1 MKITRILVAVTAAAA
16 LSVPSTAVAAP
27 TVDPG
32 VTAAYAVY
40 DRNTGRMKLS
50 SNEHMKI
57 RSASI
62 VKILIALDYLEKR
75 GPGASIP
82 QADLDRLIPMLRSSD
97 DNAASALWVQEGWEK
112 IIQRMIAK
120 IGLEDTEPP
129 AQVGYWGYTAVSA
142 SDIVKIYRYIQERA
156 NPSFHNFIMTNL
168 HYATKCAADGFDQ
181 SFGIPSAVPGYP
193 GWKQG
198 WSGFG
203 DTPPRPCAAAQAKRT
218 DLGAA
223 KEGPLSPGIMA
234 ASDID
239 LKRPALHTSGVYSR
253 YDRKIIVVLTLQPEG
268 TSWDVAAGRV
278 TNLTREL
285 YAAEASA

>member
-1 MKITRILVAVTAAAA
+1 MKLTRILVAATAAAA
-16 LSVPSTAVAAP
+16 LSVPSTAIAAP
-27 TVDPG
+27 AVDPG

-40 DRNTGRMKLS
+40 DRNTGHMKLS

-75 GPGASIP
+75 GPGATIP
-82 QADLDRLIPMLRSSD
+82 QADLDRLVPMLRSSD
-97 DNAASALWVQEGWEK
+97 DNAASSLWVQEGWEK
-112 IIQRMIAK
+112 IIQRMIVL

-129 AQVGYWGYTAVSA
+129 ANVGFWGYTAVSA

-168 HYATKCAADGFDQ
+168 HYATKCATDGFDQ

-198 WSGFG
+198 WSRFG
-203 DTPPRPCAAAQAKRT
+203 DTPPRPCAQAQAK
-218 DLGAA
+218 DPFIGAA
-223 KEGPLSPGIMA
+223 KEGPVEPGIA
-234 ASDID
+234 SASDID
-239 LKRPALHTSGVYSR
+239 LTSPAMHTSGVYSR
-253 YDRKIIVVLTLQPEG
+253 WDRKIMVVLTLQPAG
-268 TSWDVAAGRV
+268 TTWDVAAERV
-278 TNLTREL
+278 TRLTGEL
-285 YAAEASA
+285 YAAELGS